1 MQGRP
6 ALLELA
12 FGRAWVEA
20 KDPKQTGKPISKL
33 VKERKAWRGW
43 TVSGGGFTLE
53 SAGCKGFHRS

>member
-33 VKERKAWRGW
+33 VKERKAWRG
-43 TVSGGGFTLE
+43 VDGQCLGEVLL
-53 SAGCKGFHRS
+53 